1 LKCRNSELRNGDAK
15 RSFKHVIPKEN
26 DAEHSLFQYDFL
38 VRFVSRQN
46 EQKKKKKDMSDK
58 KNEIPAS
65 TGSNV
70 TPRGAYPHTKRVGDF
85 IFVSGTSSR
94 RADNTIAGV
103 EIIDEMGTKK
113 LDAYEQTKVIL
124 QNIDKNLQS
133 HGASL
138 KDVIDVSSFLVN
150 MNDFA
155 DYNKAYAEYFN
166 AETGPTRTTVAVHQL
181 PHPDLVVEI
190 KVMAYKKQD

>member
-1 LKCRNSELRNGDAK
+1 MS
-15 RSFKHVIPKEN
+15 
-26 DAEHSLFQYDFL
+26 
-38 VRFVSRQN
+38 N
-46 EQKKKKKDMSDK
+46 EK
-58 KNEIPAS
+58 
-65 TGSNV
+65 V

-103 EIIDEMGTKK
+103 EIIDEMGTKR
-113 LDAYEQTKVIL
+113 LDAYEQTKVVL
-124 QNIDKNLQS
+124 QNIDANLQK

-138 KDVIDVSSFLVN
+138 KDVVDVSSFLVN

-155 DYNKAYAEYFN
+155 NYNKAYAEFFK

-190 KVMAYKKQD
+190 KVMAYKKSNE

>member
-1 LKCRNSELRNGDAK
+1 
-15 RSFKHVIPKEN
+15 
-26 DAEHSLFQYDFL
+26 
-38 VRFVSRQN
+38 
-46 EQKKKKKDMSDK
+46 MSDK

-65 TGSNV
+65 AGSNV

-103 EIIDEMGTKK
+103 EIVDEMGTKR
-113 LDAYEQTKVIL
+113 LDAYEQTKVVL
-124 QNIDKNLQS
+124 QNIDANLQK

-138 KDVIDVSSFLVN
+138 KDVVDVSSFLVN

-155 DYNKAYAEYFN
+155 EYNKAYAEFFN
-166 AETGPTRTTVAVHQL
+166 AETGPARTTVAVHQL

-190 KVMAYKKQD
+190 KVVAFKKL

>member
-1 LKCRNSELRNGDAK
+1 
-15 RSFKHVIPKEN
+15 
-26 DAEHSLFQYDFL
+26 L

-46 EQKKKKKDMSDK
+46 EQKKKIKNMIDK

-65 TGSNV
+65 AGSNV

-94 RADNTIAGV
+94 RADNSFAGV
-103 EIIDEMGTKK
+103 ELIDDMGTKR
-113 LDAYEQTKVIL
+113 LDIVVQTRAVIET
-124 QNIDKNLQS
+124 IAANLEKE
-133 HGASL
+133 GATL
-138 KDVIDVSSFLVN
+138 ADVVDVTSFLVN

-155 DYNKAYAEYFN
+155 GYNKAYAEYFN

-190 KVMAYKKQD
+190 KVVAFKKQD